1 MRRAPEDCL
10 RDILEATAAIVAYTR
25 GGKQAFEADAM
36 LRDAVVARLI
46 QIGQAV
52 KDVQSE
58 GPDLRRLQ
66 PEIPWRNIAG
76 MRDKLAHRYW
86 AMDIAIVWEVVESEL
101 PKLVA
106 AVRELLAGRLPAT
119 AARRPRKRNPRG

>member
-1 MRRAPEDCL
+1 M
-10 RDILEATAAIVAYTR
+10 LEATAATVAYTR

-46 QIGQAV
+46 Q
-52 KDVQSE
+52 S
-58 GPDLRRLQ
+58 
-66 PEIPWRNIAG
+66 
-76 MRDKLAHRYW
+76 DKLAHRYW
-86 AMDIAIVWEVVESEL
+86 TMDIAIVWEVVESEL

-119 AARRPRKRNPRG
+119 AARRPRRRNRRS